1 MIEPSTAARPRF
13 RPVGITKGP
22 GETAHEYTF
31 VSRDDEQVLKNG
43 EYVYYELDNF
53 DEMTHGHT
61 YPPDRVPQGSL
72 RVDDIIHER
81 SQGSPPLRADDMTHE
96 LRADDMTD
104 EEPQGHPDRGADIL
118 SQWAGNVMHRQGAF
132 ARRVLGRIIK
142 RVPLQLYPD
151 TFLAEPEISPSQ
163 VAAMVGYDSRT
174 NELFELHV
182 SIMGYYEEATGSFIN
197 PWIPPPS
204 GKQIFL
210 ADDEML
216 ARILSR
222 KKRGQPGSAT
232 IGSLL
237 TRAPDAVPVVLAV
250 KDFVSTHLAIIA
262 STGAGKSYLAS
273 VIVEEL
279 MQPHN
284 KACVLIIDPHGEY
297 GTLDQLANHDEFS
310 EQSDGR
316 GSGYRAQV
324 KIYKPDQ
331 VKVRISTLNMGD
343 MRHLLPE
350 MTEKQQYLLS
360 RALRKV
366 NEKKGSP
373 WSVVDLKTA
382 VKAVSKQKG
391 DEDSEGADD
400 SSTVH
405 ALTWRIDQR
414 FVDSFTFDDMQHLD
428 LPEIFKPGQC
438 TVVQLNDIDERDQQ
452 VVVATL
458 LRRLNKARMETE
470 RGKVHAGE
478 FYLPYPVFVLLE
490 EAHHFAPGGTEVV
503 STAILKQVLAEGRKF
518 GIGVGLISQRP
529 GKLDA
534 DVLSQC
540 QTQCIMRIVNEID
553 QKSVAAAIEGV
564 GRDLLDNLPA
574 LSKGQVIVAGA
585 AVNTPVICRVRPR
598 ITRHG
603 GESKDAPDMWQKYFG
618 PEAQESRRRSEA
630 PLNSNKGFQLLR

>member
-1 MIEPSTAARPRF
+1 MLDATDRRIHF
-13 RPVGITKGP
+13 KPVGITKGP
-22 GETAHEYTF
+22 GENAHEYTF

-43 EYVYYELDNF
+43 EYVYYELDQAEN
-53 DEMTHGHT
+53 EG
-61 YPPDRVPQGSL
+61 QL
-72 RVDDIIHER
+72 
-81 SQGSPPLRADDMTHE
+81 QN
-96 LRADDMTD
+96 
-104 EEPQGHPDRGADIL
+104 GAG
-118 SQWAGNVMHRQGAF
+118 QAF
-132 ARRVLGRIIK
+132 QVRRVLGRIIR

-151 TFLAEPEISPSQ
+151 TFLAEPEISPTQ
-163 VAAMVGYDSRT
+163 VAAMVGYDARA

-182 SIMGYYEEATGSFIN
+182 AIMGYYDAPTSSFIN
-197 PWIPPPS
+197 PWIPPQS

-216 ARILSR
+216 ANILSR
-222 KKRGQPGSAT
+222 KRRGQPGSAT

-237 TRAPDAVPVVLAV
+237 TRAPDAVPIVLSV
-250 KDFVSTHLAIIA
+250 KDLVSTHLAIIA

-273 VIVEEL
+273 VIIEEL

-297 GTLDQLANHDEFS
+297 GTLDQIANFPQFA
-310 EQSDGR
+310 EQSDNFPQFAEQRDNVRRGR
-316 GSGYRAQV
+316 FIAPTADLSAPVAGVSGKSSLSASGGPRGASYQAQV
-324 KIYKPDQ
+324 KVYKPEQ
-331 VKVRISTLNMGD
+331 VKVRISTLDMGD
-343 MRHLLPE
+343 MRHLLTE

-366 NEKKGSP
+366 KEGRNGAP
-373 WSVVDLKTA
+373 WGANDLKLA
-382 VKAVSKQKG
+382 IKAVSKQKNDDDG
-391 DEDSEGADD
+391 DGADD

-405 ALTWRIDQR
+405 ALTWRIEQR
-414 FVDSFTFDDMQHLD
+414 FVNSFTFDDMQHLD

-438 TVVQLNDIDERDQQ
+438 TVLQLNEIDERDQQ
-452 VVVATL
+452 VIVATL
-458 LRRLNKARMETE
+458 LRRLNKARMDTE
-470 RGKVHAGE
+470 RGKVHSGE
-478 FYLPYPVFVLLE
+478 SYLPYPVFVLLE

-503 STAILKQVLAEGRKF
+503 STSILKQVLAEGRKF

-553 QKSVAAAIEGV
+553 QKSVAATIEGV

-574 LSKGQVIVAGA
+574 LSKGQVIIAGA
-585 AVNTPVICRVRPR
+585 AVNTPVICRVGQR

-603 GESKDAPDMWQKYFG
+603 GESKDAPDMWQQHFSS
-618 PEAQESRRRSEA
+618 EAQQSRRRSEA
-630 PLNSNKGFQLLR
+630 PLNGNKGFDLFR

>member
-1 MIEPSTAARPRF
+1 MIDSIRHSDSASRLAR

-22 GETAHEYTF
+22 GETTHEYTF
-31 VSRDDEQVLKNG
+31 VSRDDQQVLKNG
-43 EYVYYELDNF
+43 EYVYYELSD
-53 DEMTHGHT
+53 
-61 YPPDRVPQGSL
+61 
-72 RVDDIIHER
+72 
-81 SQGSPPLRADDMTHE
+81 A
-96 LRADDMTD
+96 
-104 EEPQGHPDRGADIL
+104 EEAGQLDGTGGGAP
-118 SQWAGNVMHRQGAF
+118 V
-132 ARRVLGRIIK
+132 RRVLGRIIK

-151 TFLAEPEISPSQ
+151 TFLAEPEISPAQ
-163 VAAMVGYDSRT
+163 VAAMVGYDSHT

-182 SIMGYYEEATGSFIN
+182 AIMGYYERATGSFIN
-197 PWIPPPS
+197 PWIPPQS

-210 ADDEML
+210 ADNEML
-216 ARILSR
+216 SHILSR
-222 KKRGQPGSAT
+222 KQQRQPGSAT

-237 TRAPDAVPVVLAV
+237 TRAPDAVPIVLSV
-250 KDFVSTHLAIIA
+250 KDLVSTHLAIIA

-273 VIVEEL
+273 VMIEEL

-297 GTLDQLANHDEFS
+297 GTLDQIANSSQFT
-310 EQSDGR
+310 EQGEGR
-316 GSGYRAQV
+316 SSGYRAQV
-324 KIYKPDQ
+324 KVYRPDQ
-331 VKVRISTLNMGD
+331 VKVRVSTLNMGD
-343 MRHLLPE
+343 MRHLLSE

-366 NEKKGSP
+366 NEVKRGTP
-373 WSVVDLKTA
+373 WGTADLKA
-382 VKAVSKQKG
+382 AIKAVSRQKG
-391 DEDSEGADD
+391 DEENEGADD

-405 ALTWRIDQR
+405 ALTWRVEQR
-414 FVDSFTFDDMQHLD
+414 FENSYTFDDIQHLD

-438 TVVQLNDIDERDQQ
+438 TVLQLNDIDERDQQ

-458 LRRLNKARMETE
+458 LRRLNQARMDTE
-470 RGKVHAGE
+470 RGKVHSGE
-478 FYLPYPVFVLLE
+478 MYLPYPVFILLE
-490 EAHHFAPGGTEVV
+490 EAHHFAPSGTEVV

-585 AVNTPVICRVRPR
+585 AVNTPVICRVRTR
-598 ITRHG
+598 ITKHG
-603 GESKDAPDMWQKYFG
+603 GERKDAPDIWQKYFS
-618 PEAQESRRRSEA
+618 PEAQESRRRTEA
-630 PLNSNKGFQLLR
+630 PLNGNKGFNLMR

>member
-1 MIEPSTAARPRF
+1 MIDQNGSAPTRVHASR

-43 EYVYYELDNF
+43 EYVYYEL
-53 DEMTHGHT
+53 
-61 YPPDRVPQGSL
+61 
-72 RVDDIIHER
+72 
-81 SQGSPPLRADDMTHE
+81 ADPEQREASDSA
-96 LRADDMTD
+96 L
-104 EEPQGHPDRGADIL
+104 
-118 SQWAGNVMHRQGAF
+118 V
-132 ARRVLGRIIK
+132 RRVLGRIIK

-151 TFLAEPEISPSQ
+151 TFLGEPEIAPGE
-163 VAAMVGYDSRT
+163 VAAMVGYKART

-182 SIMGYYEEATGSFIN
+182 AIMGYYDAATGSFIN
-197 PWIPPPS
+197 PWIPPQS

-210 ADDEML
+210 ADDQML
-216 ARILSR
+216 AEILSR
-222 KKRGQPGSAT
+222 KQHGQPGSAT

-237 TRAPDAVPVVLAV
+237 TRTPGAVPIVLSV
-250 KDFVSTHLAIIA
+250 KDVVSTHLAIIA

-273 VIVEEL
+273 VLIEEL
-279 MQPHN
+279 MQPRN

-297 GTLDQLANHDEFS
+297 GTLDQIANAPHFAEPG
-310 EQSDGR
+310 DGQ
-316 GSGYRAQV
+316 GSGYRPRV
-324 KIYKPDQ
+324 IVYKPEQ

-343 MRHLLPE
+343 MRSLLPE

-366 NEKKGSP
+366 EEAKRGMP
-373 WSVVDLKTA
+373 WSVADLKQA
-382 VKAVSKQKG
+382 IKAVSRQKN
-391 DEDSEGADD
+391 DEDGEGADD

-405 ALTWRIDQR
+405 ALTWRIEQR
-414 FVDSFTFDDMQHLD
+414 FEHSFTFDDTQHLD
-428 LPEIFKPGQC
+428 LPEIFRPGQC
-438 TVVQLNDIDERDQQ
+438 TVLQLNEIDERDQQ
-452 VVVATL
+452 VIVATL
-458 LRRLNKARMETE
+458 LRRLNKARMDTE

-478 FYLPYPVFVLLE
+478 FYLPYPVFVLIE

-585 AVNTPVICRVRPR
+585 GVNTPVICRVRQR
-598 ITRHG
+598 FTKHG
-603 GESKDAPDMWQKYFG
+603 GESKDAPDMWQQYFS
-618 PEAQESRRRSEA
+618 ADKQESRRRSEA
-630 PLNSNKGFQLLR
+630 PLNGNRGFQLMR

>member
-1 MIEPSTAARPRF
+1 MIDPNTLSRSRF

-22 GETAHEYTF
+22 GETTHEYTF

-43 EYVYYELDNF
+43 EYVYYELSDPS
-53 DEMTHGHT
+53 DAGVSETRE
-61 YPPDRVPQGSL
+61 P
-72 RVDDIIHER
+72 
-81 SQGSPPLRADDMTHE
+81 SQRAF
-96 LRADDMTD
+96 
-104 EEPQGHPDRGADIL
+104 
-118 SQWAGNVMHRQGAF
+118 S
-132 ARRVLGRIIK
+132 RRVLGRIIK

-151 TFLAEPEISPSQ
+151 TFLAEPEISPTE
-163 VAAMVGYDSRT
+163 VAAMVGYNART

-182 SIMGYYEEATGSFIN
+182 AIMGYYDPPTASFIN
-197 PWIPPPS
+197 PWIPPQS

-210 ADDEML
+210 ADDQML
-216 ARILSR
+216 EDVLSR
-222 KKRGQPGSAT
+222 KRDGQPGSAT

-237 TRAPDAVPVVLAV
+237 TRPPGAVPIVLSV
-250 KDFVSTHLAIIA
+250 KDVVSTHMAIIA

-273 VIVEEL
+273 VIIEEL
-279 MQPHN
+279 MQPRN
-284 KACVLIIDPHGEY
+284 KACILIIDPHGEY
-297 GTLDQLANHDEFS
+297 GTLDQIANHDGFS
-310 EQSDGR
+310 ENGAGR
-316 GSGYRAQV
+316 STSYRPQV
-324 KIYKPDQ
+324 KVYKPDQ
-331 VKVRISTLNMGD
+331 VKVRISTLTMGD

-366 NEKKGSP
+366 VETRRGSP
-373 WSVVDLKTA
+373 WSVADLKAA

-438 TVVQLNDIDERDQQ
+438 TVLQLNEIDERDQQ

-490 EAHHFAPGGTEVV
+490 EAHHFAPGGIEVV

-585 AVNTPVICRVRPR
+585 GVNTPVICRVRSR
-598 ITRHG
+598 VTRHG
-603 GESKDAPDMWQKYFG
+603 GESKDAPDMWQKYFS
-618 PEAQESRRRSEA
+618 PEALESRRRNEA
-630 PLNSNKGFQLLR
+630 PLNGNKGFNLMR